1 MVQRDGT
8 LAAAT
13 SQSPTRRHESEGGG
27 ERAAAGSA
35 VRAPAML
42 TPEQELDAFRR
53 LLLVR
58 RFEEKA
64 GQLYAF
70 GEIGGYCHLSIW
82 QEAVAV
88 GLALAAAPGDQIING
103 HRCHAHLLAAGAEPA
118 RVMAE
123 LLGRTS
129 GLCRGKGGS
138 MHLFAPE
145 IGFLG
150 GHGIVG
156 ACVPIGAGLA
166 FANSYRDNTSVTW
179 CCFGDRA
186 ADQGQVAETLNM
198 AALWRLPLVLVI
210 ENNAGP
216 DAPIAGELWR
226 RGEPYGIP
234 GSFVDGVSV
243 TEVHA
248 ACLAA
253 AQRARAGG
261 GPTILEMRTFP
272 FRGHLQGEAEA
283 VLSAEQ
289 VEARRRLEDP
299 VERARARL
307 LAAGIASKAGLRDL
321 DDQVRDL
328 VADAADT
335 ARADAE
341 PEAATLREDVVADG
355 G

>member
-13 SQSPTRRHESEGGG
+13 SQSPTRGHEFEGGG
-27 ERAAAGSA
+27 DSPTGSAAA
-35 VRAPAML
+35 RAPAIL
-42 TPEQELDAFRR
+42 TPEQELEAFRR

-88 GLALAAAPGDQIING
+88 GLALAAAPGDQMING
-103 HRCHAHLLAAGAEPA
+103 HRCHAHLLAAGAKPS
-118 RVMAE
+118 RLMAE

-129 GLCRGKGGS
+129 GLCGGKGGS
-138 MHLFAPE
+138 MHLFEPE
-145 IGFLG
+145 IGFFG

-166 FANSYRDNTSVTW
+166 FANSYRDTTSVTW

-216 DAPIAGELWR
+216 DAPLAGELWR
-226 RGEPYGIP
+226 RGEPYSIP
-234 GSFVDGVSV
+234 GSLVDGVSV

-253 AQRARAGG
+253 AQRARAGD

-283 VLSAEQ
+283 ALSPEE
-289 VEARRRLEDP
+289 VEARRRFEDP
-299 VERARARL
+299 LERAKARL
-307 LAAGIASKAGLRDL
+307 LTAGIASKAELRAL
-321 DDQVRDL
+321 DDEVRDL
-328 VADAADT
+328 VAEAAET

-341 PEAATLREDVVADG
+341 PGAETLQKDVVADG

>member
-13 SQSPTRRHESEGGG
+13 SQSPTSGHEFEGGG
-27 ERAAAGSA
+27 ERPTERAAA
-35 VRAPAML
+35 RDPAML
-42 TPEQELDAFRR
+42 TEEQELDAFRR
-53 LLLVR
+53 MLLVR

-88 GLALAAAPGDQIING
+88 GLALAAAPGDQIINS
-103 HRCHAHLLAAGAEPA
+103 HRCHAHLVAAGAEPA
-118 RVMAE
+118 RIMAE
-123 LLGRTS
+123 LLGRSS
-129 GLCRGKGGS
+129 GLCQGKGGS

-145 IGFLG
+145 FGFFG

-186 ADQGQVAETLNM
+186 ADQGQVAETSNM
-198 AALWRLPLVLVI
+198 SALWRLPLVLVI

-216 DAPIAGELWR
+216 DNPIIGELWR

-234 GSFVDGVSV
+234 GLLVDGVSV
-243 TEVHA
+243 TDVHA

-253 AQRARAGG
+253 AQRAREGG
-261 GPTILEMRTFP
+261 GPTILEMRTYP
-272 FRGHLQGEAEA
+272 FRGHLHGEAEA
-283 VLSAEQ
+283 ALSAEE

-299 VERARARL
+299 VERAKARL
-307 LAAGIASKAGLRDL
+307 LAAGIASKAELRAL
-321 DDQVRDL
+321 DDEVRDL
-328 VADAADT
+328 LAEAADI
-335 ARADAE
+335 ARADTE
-341 PEAATLREDVVADG
+341 PDAATLQKDVVADG